1 MASISMGLVMIFSY
15 GRAIAEFI
23 ATVLVILACIKYL
36 KTKLLSKPNSSL
48 SNRQGRTSIRESPV

>member
-1 MASISMGLVMIFSY
+1 MASISMGLVMLFSY

-36 KTKLLSKPNSSL
+36 KTK
-48 SNRQGRTSIRESPV
+48 